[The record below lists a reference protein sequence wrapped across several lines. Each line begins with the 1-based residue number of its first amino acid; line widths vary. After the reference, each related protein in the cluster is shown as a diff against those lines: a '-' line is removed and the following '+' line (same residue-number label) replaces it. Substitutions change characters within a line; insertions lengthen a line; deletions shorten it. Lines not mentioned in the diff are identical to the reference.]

1 MSKQRKQ
8 IAEARRAGTRAGALD
23 EAALLR
29 KIERASKTADGGVR
43 LGIGDDAA
51 LWSPAAGSEAIL
63 TCDWFLEGVHF
74 LRERHPADA
83 VGWKCLARA
92 TSDIAAMG
100 GRPRCFLLSL
110 ALPESHTGRWLDEF
124 LRGLRRAAKKFGC
137 VLAGGD
143 TTRCTRILANVTVI
157 GEVPRG
163 RALLRSGA
171 RPGDTILVSGR
182 LGAAELGLQLLRSG
196 AAGRGAAEKEL
207 LRKHLYPEPRIEL
220 GRWLAQNRLA
230 SALMDLSDGLSTD
243 LGRLCASSHAGA
255 RLTAAKI
262 PMGAPEDLARRL
274 RRNPLELALH
284 GGEDYELLF
293 TVRKNRLARIPKS
306 FGGVPLTAIGEITA
320 ERGLLLRDQTG
331 RTAELRP
338 GGWDPF
344 TRK

>member
-1 MSKQRKQ
+1 MSKQMRHIRRPK
-8 IAEARRAGTRAGALD
+8 RAGGRAGALD

-29 KIERASKTADGGVR
+29 KIERASETADGGLR

-51 LWSPAAGSEAIL
+51 LWSPGAGCEAIL
-63 TCDWFLEGVHF
+63 SCDWFLEGVHF

-110 ALPESHTGRWLDEF
+110 ALPSSHTGRWLDEF
-124 LRGLRRAAKKFGC
+124 LRGMRRAARRFGC

-143 TTRCTRILANVTVI
+143 TTRSPRILANLTVI

-171 RPGDTILVSGR
+171 RPGDTIFVSGR

-196 AAGRGAAEKEL
+196 VPCRSAAEKKL
-207 LRKHLYPEPRIEL
+207 LRRHLYPQPRIEL
-220 GRWLAQNRLA
+220 GRWLAQNRLV

-243 LGRLCASSHAGA
+243 LGRLCAASRAGA
-255 RLTAAKI
+255 ELAARKI
-262 PMGAPEDLARRL
+262 PLGAPADLAQRL
-274 RRNPLELALH
+274 RRNPLALALH

-293 TVRKNRLARIPKS
+293 TVRKDRLARIPKS

-320 ERGLLLRDQTG
+320 GRGLLLLSEGG
-331 RTAELRP
+331 RTARLRS

-344 TRK
+344 ARK

>member
-1 MSKQRKQ
+1 MSKQMRHIRGPK
-8 IAEARRAGTRAGALD
+8 RAGTWAGALD

-29 KIERASKTADGGVR
+29 KIERASETADGGLR

-51 LWSPAAGSEAIL
+51 LWSPSGGNEAIL
-63 TCDWFLEGVHF
+63 SCDWFLEGVHF

-110 ALPESHTGRWLDEF
+110 ALPSSHTGRWLDEF
-124 LRGLRRAAKKFGC
+124 LRGMRRAAKRFGC

-143 TTRCTRILANVTVI
+143 TTRSPRILANLTVI

-163 RALLRSGA
+163 QALLRSGA
-171 RPGDTILVSGR
+171 RPGDTIFVSGR
-182 LGAAELGLQLLRSG
+182 LGTAELGLQMLRSG
-196 AAGRGAAEKEL
+196 TACHGAAEKKI

-230 SALMDLSDGLSTD
+230 SALMDISDGLSTD
-243 LGRLCASSHAGA
+243 LGRLCAASRAGA
-255 RLTAAKI
+255 RLAAKEI
-262 PMGAPEDLARRL
+262 PLGAPADLARRL

-293 TVRKNRLARIPKS
+293 TVRKNRVARIPKS
-306 FGGVPLTAIGEITA
+306 FGGVALTAIGEITA
-320 ERGLLLRDQTG
+320 ERGLRLLGEDG

>member
-8 IAEARRAGTRAGALD
+8 IVGAKRAEAMD

-51 LWSPAAGSEAIL
+51 LWSPSRGNETIL

-83 VGWKCLARA
+83 AGWKCLARA

-110 ALPESHTGRWLDEF
+110 ALPRSHTGRWLDEF
-124 LRGLRRAAKKFGC
+124 LRGMRRAAKRFGC

-143 TTRCTRILANVTVI
+143 TTRSKRILANLTVI
-157 GEVPRG
+157 GEIPRG

-171 RPGDTILVSGR
+171 RPGDTIFVSGR

-196 AAGRGAAEKEL
+196 AACRGAAEKKL
-207 LRKHLYPEPRIEL
+207 LRKHLYPEPRIAL

-230 SALMDLSDGLSTD
+230 SALMDISDGLSTD
-243 LGRLCASSHAGA
+243 LGRLCAASRAGA
-255 RLTAAKI
+255 ELAAKKI
-262 PMGAPEDLARRL
+262 PLGAPGDVARRL
-274 RRNPLELALH
+274 RRNPLALALH

-320 ERGLLLRDQTG
+320 ERGLRLRDEDG
-331 RTAELRP
+331 RMAELCR

-344 TRK
+344 SR